1 MQLKPN
7 KISIILLFIIALEL
21 LILISLNLYVKVEL
35 KEFSIFFNNL
45 STPIITAIALLIYYL
60 SLLQMRKQTETLT
73 EEKAILHGE
82 NIYKDFLLKIQ
93 EIKESALKKDLGNLL
108 PKDIDK
114 SSFNVLTI
122 YTGLNIEITRKLKT
136 DKKYKRFL
144 KREILEKATQD
155 EIFDFSYNE
164 NYIAL
169 NSINHYL
176 SEFLYKVNFILF
188 QINENKSLHESH
200 KNLLFKYI
208 AKEVLYDYFLLV
220 LNKEHFDYTVIPHK
234 ITGQDLNYKTSFE
247 SFDLEL
253 VYNFYK
259 KNFPEIIEEVLFL
272 KR

>member
-21 LILISLNLYVKVEL
+21 LILISFNLYVKVEWN
-35 KEFSIFFNNL
+35 KFSMFFNNL

-60 SLLQMRKQTETLT
+60 SLLQMRKQTESLN
-73 EEKAILHGE
+73 EEKAILQGE

-93 EIKESALKKDLGNLL
+93 EIKESVLKKDLGNLL

-114 SSFNVLTI
+114 SPFNVLAI
-122 YTGLNIEITRKLKT
+122 YNGLPIEIAKKLKA
-136 DKKYKRFL
+136 DKQYNSFL
-144 KREILEKATQD
+144 KKEILEKATQD
-155 EIFDFSYNE
+155 EIFNFSLNK

-169 NSINHYL
+169 NSINYHL

-188 QINENKSLHESH
+188 QINENKSLHDSH

-220 LNKEHFDYTVIPHK
+220 LNKVHFEYTVIPSK
-234 ITGQDLNYKTSFE
+234 ITGQNLKYKTSFE
-247 SFDLEL
+247 SYDLEL